1 MNKLIIKKAQGKFR
15 NSKLYQ
21 DNIRPKNLSK
31 VLKNQNIQQVK
42 VKIMTIAIIPSYNKK
57 TTGN

>member
-15 NSKLYQ
+15 NSKFYQ

-31 VLKNQNIQQVK
+31 VLKKQNIQQVK